1 MSSPAG
7 PTWRLW
13 RTRPSCSQLS
23 RALAQVSDSYQREV
37 RLASERLLTLL
48 EPTLTVLLG
57 GLLLWMVSAVLGP
70 VYSALTRLGA
80 SA

>member
-1 MSSPAG
+1 MLRVGENSGELA
-7 PTWRLW
+7 
-13 RTRPSCSQLS
+13 